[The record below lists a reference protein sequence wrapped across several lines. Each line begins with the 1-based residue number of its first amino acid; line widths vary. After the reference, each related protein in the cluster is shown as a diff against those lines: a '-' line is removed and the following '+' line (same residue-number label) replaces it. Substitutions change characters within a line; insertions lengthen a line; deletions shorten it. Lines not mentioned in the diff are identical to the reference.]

1 MSLDFNKKLLGHS
14 YNEMDRHDAKLR
26 FQHRKLFSVGIT
38 TLTFVYINS
47 YMCILL
53 SSIILNVYLLSIIF
67 LSHMLPKIFSTASNS
82 ANFNEQ
88 RTNKGKLLL

>member
-26 FQHRKLFSVGIT
+26 FKHKKLFSVGIT

-53 SSIILNVYLLSIIF
+53 SSII
-67 LSHMLPKIFSTASNS
+67 
-82 ANFNEQ
+82 
-88 RTNKGKLLL
+88 